1 MVEKFINKV
10 AESGI
15 ITIDPSTYIPVGETA
30 VFDIKDYLFMGLIL
44 KEKDFREALKNM
56 DWEQYRG
63 KNVALTCT
71 ADAIIPVW
79 AYMLVASNLQP
90 VAKEI
95 VMGDE
100 KELHRQLF
108 LKNISSIN
116 VNDFADKR
124 IVINGCGEIPIGD
137 FVYMELTKILRPV
150 AKSIMYGEPCS
161 TVPVYKKQNPQTPKG
176 GFKVIQ
182 SEIELLM
189 IKGLF
194 LITESQ
200 IFGKRLIQK

>member
-1 MVEKFINKV
+1 MAEEFINKV

-15 ITIDPSTYIPVGETA
+15 ITLDPSAYVPVGETA
-30 VFDIKDYLFMGLIL
+30 VFDMKDHLFMGLIL

-56 DWEQYRG
+56 DWDQYRD
-63 KNVALTCT
+63 KNVAVTCT

-79 AYMLVASNLQP
+79 AYMLVASHLQP

-100 KELHRQLF
+100 KELNRQLF
-108 LKNISSIN
+108 LKNISKIN
-116 VNDFADKR
+116 INDFADKR
-124 IVINGCGEIPIGD
+124 VVIKGCGETPIGD

-161 TVPVYKKQNPQTPKG
+161 TVPVYKKKNP
-176 GFKVIQ
+176 
-182 SEIELLM
+182 
-189 IKGLF
+189 
-194 LITESQ
+194 
-200 IFGKRLIQK
+200 